1 MKHLFLILFL
11 GYCGLNLYGDT
22 PQVQEKKLILYKA
35 IDKLKDDKRT
45 LEDFYFI
52 GRKQCYLY
60 TKIGK
65 PKYLNRAFRMM
76 MDTNRLPFNIID
88 DRLVEKY
95 FKNKFT
101 DKVFLKEKIRLA
113 PNQDIYKNSKH
124 PKYWTAHYVCD
135 TLNRL
140 TEENIKNYKDFLENY
155 KKEVPIKDFYYE
167 TAKAYLNKINDKS
180 THKEKKLTETA
191 KVVSLVTK
199 KEYIAEASAIRGSIW
214 LANLKI
220 DVPKKY
226 IDDLGRVGKMK
237 NKPIIATAK
246 KFKKFMDSE
255 SDLDTITVETNAICK
270 LDCVKEK
277 FKNNKGLYIF
287 IPKDPST
294 FGRTGHVTL
303 WDENTSNG
311 RDYYEREGN
320 STLYIIK
327 P

>member
-1 MKHLFLILFL
+1 MKHLFIILLL

-113 PNQDIYKNSKH
+113 PNQDIGEFAFQANTLTKN
-124 PKYWTAHYVCD
+124 
-135 TLNRL
+135 
-140 TEENIKNYKDFLENY
+140 
-155 KKEVPIKDFYYE
+155 
-167 TAKAYLNKINDKS
+167 
-180 THKEKKLTETA
+180 
-191 KVVSLVTK
+191 
-199 KEYIAEASAIRGSIW
+199 
-214 LANLKI
+214 
-220 DVPKKY
+220 
-226 IDDLGRVGKMK
+226 
-237 NKPIIATAK
+237 
-246 KFKKFMDSE
+246 
-255 SDLDTITVETNAICK
+255 
-270 LDCVKEK
+270 
-277 FKNNKGLYIF
+277 
-287 IPKDPST
+287 
-294 FGRTGHVTL
+294 
-303 WDENTSNG
+303 
-311 RDYYEREGN
+311 
-320 STLYIIK
+320 
-327 P
+327 